1 MSRSAVTAITRLV
14 VLSLGF
20 CPFSPEYG
28 KDSREGPTWRMSHQK
43 HTSSGNSHRLYKP
56 IAMHPTGKQDEV
68 ILESFRIIL
77 CQYRCKP
84 EVKSLAPDGTLF
96 IGTAQRLL
104 KRAKIIAGQLIP
116 VGICSVPSNHGLDQS
131 QGLTETRLRAAHIRA
146 KSLGCS
152 AVKSPKAINLGVC
165 GGSV

>member
-1 MSRSAVTAITRLV
+1 MPKVASEA
-14 VLSLGF
+14 
-20 CPFSPEYG
+20 
-28 KDSREGPTWRMSHQK
+28 HQFR
-43 HTSSGNSHRLYKP
+43 NSHRLYKP
-56 IAMHPTGKQDEV
+56 IAMHPTGKHEKV
-68 ILESFRIIL
+68 IFESLRVIF

-96 IGTAQRLL
+96 IGTTQGLL
-104 KRAKIIAGQLIP
+104 IRAKIIACPLIP

-131 QGLTETRLRAAHIRA
+131 HDLTETRLRVAHIRA

-152 AVKSPKAINLGVC
+152 AAKSPKAINLGVC